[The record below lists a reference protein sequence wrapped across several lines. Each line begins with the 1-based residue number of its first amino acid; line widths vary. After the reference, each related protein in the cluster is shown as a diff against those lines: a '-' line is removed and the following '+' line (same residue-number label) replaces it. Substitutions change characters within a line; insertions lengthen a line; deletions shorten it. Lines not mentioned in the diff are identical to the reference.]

1 MNQAPG
7 VFLISYFYLKLILF
21 LKKIRNT
28 GTLEHCSK
36 ALILL
41 NKVLDQAWINMDQ
54 EIPIRRG

>member
-1 MNQAPG
+1 
-7 VFLISYFYLKLILF
+7 SYFYLKLILF
-21 LKKIRNT
+21 LKKIKNT

-36 ALILL
+36 PLILL